1 MQATFSTLC
10 LLTGFVLQ
18 STKRQ
23 TIVCSSSAT
32 QKHPSSFIC
41 GVLVKNCLIS
51 SSNLINW
58 ICPFCAIEFLHCS
71 LLWWGTVKSLLISH
85 SCYNSITH
93 HGVMA
98 VLHSITSGKSRG
110 FNSLFM
116 LLKLIIID
124 DTTNSP
130 ETIHLFFYRPAENL
144 LHDCR
149 KTHWLYT
156 KSPVSVFPLG
166 WRMNTDLLIYPDL

>member
-32 QKHPSSFIC
+32 QKHPSSIIC

-51 SSNLINW
+51 SSNLINR
-58 ICPFCAIEFLHCS
+58 ICPFYAIEFLHCS

-98 VLHSITSGKSRG
+98 VLHIITSGKSRG
-110 FNSLFM
+110 FNKQSFHVTETHYNRGYN
-116 LLKLIIID
+116 KLSRNHSFIF
-124 DTTNSP
+124 
-130 ETIHLFFYRPAENL
+130 LQRPAENL

-149 KTHWLYT
+149 KTH
-156 KSPVSVFPLG
+156 
-166 WRMNTDLLIYPDL
+166 

>member
-1 MQATFSTLC
+1 MSLSEIRLLIHRTHYKMHKSQIRRVKKYISGMQATFSTLC

-32 QKHPSSFIC
+32 QKHPSSIIC

-51 SSNLINW
+51 SSNLINR
-58 ICPFCAIEFLHCS
+58 ICPFYAIEFLHCS

-98 VLHSITSGKSRG
+98 VLHIITSGKSRG
-110 FNSLFM
+110 FN
-116 LLKLIIID
+116 K
-124 DTTNSP
+124 
-130 ETIHLFFYRPAENL
+130 
-144 LHDCR
+144 
-149 KTHWLYT
+149 
-156 KSPVSVFPLG
+156 
-166 WRMNTDLLIYPDL
+166 